1 MLSQK
6 IRLLAI
12 AKNWSIKHLSGW
24 CDLSHRDLIARHG
37 ARAIDGHVSSKTMSE
52 KQLAAALDDYH
63 ARGWPRV
70 GKKDSTRTMDGSP
83 GAKKIRALW
92 LDLHQRGVVRNPA
105 ESALIAYVQRQTGVA
120 ALQWLSDAQT
130 IRVIESLKAWVRRS
144 ENGVTK

>member
-12 AKNWSIKHLSGW
+12 AKNWAIKHLSGW
-24 CDLSHRDLIARHG
+24 SDLSHRDLIARHG
-37 ARAIDGHVSSKTMSE
+37 ARAIEGRISSKTMSDN
-52 KQLAAALDDYH
+52 QLAAALDDYH

-70 GKKDSTRTMDGSP
+70 AKKSSTRTMDGSP

-130 IRVIESLKAWVRRS
+130 ARVIESLKAWLQRS
-144 ENGVTK
+144 DKGESK